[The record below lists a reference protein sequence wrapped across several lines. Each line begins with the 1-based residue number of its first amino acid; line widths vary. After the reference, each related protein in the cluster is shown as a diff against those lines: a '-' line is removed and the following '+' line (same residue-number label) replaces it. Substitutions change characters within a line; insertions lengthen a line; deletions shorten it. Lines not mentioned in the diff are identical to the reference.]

1 MIKPF
6 EPRRGD
12 RKMSNAYVQNIMHI
26 TFHVKE
32 GCAIDTTNIPRLCDY
47 IGGIIKNQGGV
58 LIAAGGICS
67 HIHLLVTVPKTIA
80 LSDYMMKI
88 KANSSKWLK
97 SIGSQYRAFSWQD
110 GYGAFSVSA
119 SKIDA
124 VKGYIANQEEHH
136 RKLSYQEEVEAFFK
150 AYNLDN
156 VSPLRGSEK

>member
-1 MIKPF
+1 
-6 EPRRGD
+6 
-12 RKMSNAYVQNIMHI
+12 MSNSYVQNIMHI

-32 GCAIDTTNIPRLCDY
+32 GCAIDAADITRLCDY
-47 IGGIIKNQGGV
+47 IGGIVKNLGGI
-58 LIAAGGICS
+58 LIAAGGIGS
-67 HIHLLVTVPKTIA
+67 HLHLLVTVPKTIA
-80 LSDYMMKI
+80 LSDYLMKI
-88 KANSSKWLK
+88 KANSSRWLK

-150 AYNLDN
+150 AYNLEN
-156 VSPLRGSEK
+156 VSPLWGSNE